1 MGRNFNKSWPVHLT
15 FSNMINLYP
24 NIWFIETSKCQ
35 QSYFEKRS
43 RQKKYKFFIFLKR
56 RYDVLGGPIDMNGV
70 FWETSVGFLES
81 VILQLLQK
89 YSQSNVNLN
98 VKSRAKLNCL

>member
-43 RQKKYKFFIFLKR
+43 RQKKYKFFILLKR
-56 RYDVLGGPIDMNGV
+56 RYYVMDGPIDMNVGV
-70 FWETSVGFLES
+70 FRHTSVDFRKS
-81 VILQLLQK
+81 VVL
-89 YSQSNVNLN
+89 
-98 VKSRAKLNCL
+98 